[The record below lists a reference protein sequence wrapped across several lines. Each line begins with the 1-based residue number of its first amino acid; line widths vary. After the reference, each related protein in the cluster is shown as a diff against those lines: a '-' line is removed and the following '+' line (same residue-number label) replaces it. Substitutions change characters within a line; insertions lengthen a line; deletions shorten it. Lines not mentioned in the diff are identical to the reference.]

1 MERPHPLD
9 KLIRDDSLCIME
21 TLVPFIDYPYKRL
34 FILFIKYREIT
45 SILECLEDK
54 KYITNCGFDCH
65 PKTTE
70 EMIENICSHMP
81 SDITSKLNQMKQML
95 KSFELVNQLNQ
106 TKTQNTASNAT
117 PTSLDSTSNT
127 TQANQNSTSNATPT
141 SLDST
146 SNTMQANQ
154 NSASNAT
161 PTSLD
166 STSNSAVTN
175 QNSASNTS
183 QPSSKNNLYTS
194 VLNILNES

>member
-117 PTSLDSTSNT
+117 PNSLDSTSNT
-127 TQANQNSTSNATPT
+127 TQANQNSTSNT
-141 SLDST
+141 
-146 SNTMQANQ
+146 
-154 NSASNAT
+154 T

>member
-1 MERPHPLD
+1 MERLHPLD

-106 TKTQNTASNAT
+106 TKTQNTASNTT
-117 PTSLDSTSNT
+117 PN
-127 TQANQNSTSNATPT
+127 
-141 SLDST
+141 
-146 SNTMQANQ
+146 
-154 NSASNAT
+154 
-161 PTSLD
+161 SLD

>member
-117 PTSLDSTSNT
+117 PTSLDSTSN
-127 TQANQNSTSNATPT
+127 
-141 SLDST
+141 
-146 SNTMQANQ
+146 
-154 NSASNAT
+154 
-161 PTSLD
+161 
-166 STSNSAVTN
+166 SAVTN